1 MGQRHPPSGVLE
13 TAAGASDSHNG
24 EKLDVLERPR
34 TETDVVEPWIAV
46 DGRRRADL
54 SLGGSGSSPVSVEVA
69 CPGQAGALKGKAGGK
84 TQRGNMS
91 ASSRKRKLWHCP
103 REKKTLAL
111 PARDGSDSASR
122 KRKLWHCPREKKT
135 LALPAPGPRG
145 MARTAPPGKENS
157 GTARG
162 KRKLW
167 HCPRHAPAARN
178 SRSALAG
185 CVLAAAARIVSPSP
199 TVSMFPIAVGAK
211 ATRCASKEPSGKST
225 ARWPIT
231 HSARAAPAPAS
242 ETPSAQVGR
251 ATAGKQPVAR

>member
-1 MGQRHPPSGVLE
+1 VDCRRWQTPGRPFPWRLRQQSRQRRGGLPRSGRGIEGQ
-13 TAAGASDSHNG
+13 
-24 EKLDVLERPR
+24 
-34 TETDVVEPWIAV
+34 
-46 DGRRRADL
+46 GRWKD
-54 SLGGSGSSPVSVEVA
+54 PE
-69 CPGQAGALKGKAGGK
+69 GKHVRELA
-84 TQRGNMS
+84 
-91 ASSRKRKLWHCP
+91 
-103 REKKTLAL
+103 EKKTLAL
-111 PARDGSDSASR
+111 PAGKENSGTARAGWLGQRLQEKKTLALPAGKENSGTARARPSRDGSDSASR
-122 KRKLWHCPREKKT
+122 
-135 LALPAPGPRG
+135 
-145 MARTAPPGKENS
+145 
-157 GTARG
+157 